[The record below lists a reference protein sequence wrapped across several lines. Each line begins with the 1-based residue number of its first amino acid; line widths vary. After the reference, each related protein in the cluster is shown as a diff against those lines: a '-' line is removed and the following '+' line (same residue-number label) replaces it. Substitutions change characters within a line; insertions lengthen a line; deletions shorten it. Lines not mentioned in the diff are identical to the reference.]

1 MSRGEGML
9 LLKDLGLVANKVRR
23 AMRAIATEVI
33 ATARWVAVQAGE
45 LNMTTRGQGLCLATG
60 RYSTVL
66 YMCS

>member
-9 LLKDLGLVANKVRR
+9 LLKDLGLVANNVRR

-45 LNMTTRGQGLCLATG
+45 LNMTTRGKDLCLATG

-66 YMCS
+66 YICS